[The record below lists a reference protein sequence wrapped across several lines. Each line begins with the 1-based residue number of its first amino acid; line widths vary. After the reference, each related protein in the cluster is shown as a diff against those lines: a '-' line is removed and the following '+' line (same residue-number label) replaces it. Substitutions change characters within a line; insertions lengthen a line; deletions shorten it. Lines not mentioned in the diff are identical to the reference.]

1 MLIINPRI
9 HVQVF
14 PTFVSS
20 YCWYLENASISSAF
34 KTQNHGYELF
44 SSVLRGAPM
53 AKSNKIL
60 LIWWLYNSE
69 SRISTIYTIMHSKR
83 LPWIWLIHIR
93 QRQNSSQIPL
103 TVLIISA
110 SLDDVNGVLSQRMDP
125 LCFNY
130 ELCRTA

>member
-103 TVLIISA
+103 QPYMCVTKIILKKSFHI
-110 SLDDVNGVLSQRMDP
+110 SGDVSFLNKTS
-125 LCFNY
+125 
-130 ELCRTA
+130 